1 MKISRNLSLG
11 ECLKSDTA
19 QRLGLKN
26 EITQEGLVAL
36 TALVTQCMQPLRD
49 EFERSI
55 RCNSAW
61 RSPLVSEAVG
71 SSSRSQHCR
80 GEAMDWEIV
89 GIDNKELAQQV
100 PKILNEWDQM
110 ILELYDE
117 SEQKPEIRMETGWI
131 HLSYNRMG
139 ENRKQ
144 ILRAFRKGKKIVYE
158 PWDLS

>member
-1 MKISRNLSLG
+1 MKISKNFSLG

-36 TALVTQCMQPLRD
+36 TTLVTQCMQPLR
-49 EFERSI
+49 EHFKSSI

-100 PKILNEWDQM
+100 PKILVE
-110 ILELYDE
+110 
-117 SEQKPEIRMETGWI
+117 
-131 HLSYNRMG
+131 
-139 ENRKQ
+139 
-144 ILRAFRKGKKIVYE
+144 
-158 PWDLS
+158 